1 MDVIGIGEVR
11 KREKK
16 FTTLQS
22 GHLLYHYQAN
32 NGQASVG
39 FFINKKWKDHIMR
52 VISISPRVAEFLLCI
67 TNRYKLKLLQVYAPT
82 TSYSEEDIHSFYND
96 VDGTLGKPN
105 HYTIV
110 VGDFNVQIET
120 RTNAMETAMS

>member
-1 MDVIGIGEVR
+1 MR
-11 KREKK
+11 KREKC

-22 GHLLYHYQAN
+22 GHLLYHSQAN

-110 VGDFNVQIET
+110 VGDFNVQIEK
-120 RTNAMETAMS
+120 RTNAMETAMR